1 MKALIRRAKEDG
13 RSRNGEPASKLPAS
27 ERQSHEIANCP
38 VERPLPLPAALAPVG
53 EQHRI
58 GNVPSVWLVEEW
70 LPIEVEAQLLENLR
84 ARSGDFVQLRGKRTA
99 RFGGDPGPP
108 FRPEPLPEWLV
119 QICSAL
125 EGAVGDVCGDARG
138 PNHVLV
144 NQYQPGE
151 GIMPHTDGPAYDARA
166 AILALGSATVFDF
179 WRDHAHAA
187 GNEGSSALS
196 LLLPPRSLLLFTDQA
211 YGAHLHGIAARR
223 YDELDEDVVN
233 WNVDS
238 RQRWDPDSLEAPGWA
253 RRQIEG
259 SNTRSCGLR
268 REERYSL
275 TCRHVPFGQA
285 EAKLADLPAVEA
297 SVRVPPG
304 GPPVDEPAAVAA

>member
-1 MKALIRRAKEDG
+1 MKALIRKAKEDG
-13 RSRNGEPASKLPAS
+13 RSRNGIPASKLPTS
-27 ERQSHEIANCP
+27 ERQAADGP

-70 LPIEVEAQLLENLR
+70 LPMEVEAQLLENLR
-84 ARSGDFVQLRGKRTA
+84 ARSGDFIQLRGKRTA

-108 FRPEPLPEWLV
+108 FNPEPLPGWLV

-125 EGAVGDVCGDARG
+125 EGAVGYECNDARG

-144 NQYQPGE
+144 NRYQPGE
-151 GIMPHTDGPAYDARA
+151 GIMPHTDGPAYDPRA

-187 GNEGSSALS
+187 GNEGPSALS
-196 LLLPPRSLLLFTDQA
+196 LLLPPRSLLVFADEA

-233 WNVDS
+233 WTADS
-238 RQRWDPDSLEAPGWA
+238 RQRWDPNSVEAPDWV

-259 SNTRSCGLR
+259 SSTRSCGLR

-275 TCRHVPFGQA
+275 TCRHVPLSQA
-285 EAKLADLPAVEA
+285 EATAAHLPAVEESLGELPRGTPVA
-297 SVRVPPG
+297 E
-304 GPPVDEPAAVAA
+304 PPVVAA